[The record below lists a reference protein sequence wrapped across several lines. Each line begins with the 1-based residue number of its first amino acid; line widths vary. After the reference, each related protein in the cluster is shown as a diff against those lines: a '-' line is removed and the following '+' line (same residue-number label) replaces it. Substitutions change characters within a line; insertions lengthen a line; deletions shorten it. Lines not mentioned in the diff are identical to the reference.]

1 MSKESR
7 LAAKKRSKQAKMKR
21 LRNKILLCIGILLI
35 PVIIALIT
43 LKVIDNNIK
52 DKQSANRYIKA
63 DGTIDAK
70 AAKNYVKVADYKN
83 ISVNRE
89 DYLPT
94 ESELASSVETVMK
107 GYTETV
113 TTDGTAITSTSTVNL
128 TYTVTVDGSELSDY
142 AQTNGAYALG
152 SGTRFG
158 TEFDEKIAALK
169 VGDSINFDITF
180 ADDYSNTTFAG
191 KTATFKGKVDSVD
204 VVPELTD
211 SFVAEKLTDYMGD
224 SEYPKTA
231 EGLKSYVANNL
242 YENKLRTYISS
253 WIPENT
259 EKSALFYPYFY
270 YKNKYYYI
278 DNYYDQLESQY
289 KSYGL
294 DMDKYDIMG
303 ASSKGDYKKK
313 LKKLAK
319 SEVKR
324 DLAYQAIYEDAG
336 LEIITDEVLAA
347 HATEEGYSDVDSF
360 ISAYGGKGAAAQ
372 SVLKEK
378 VLEYVFSIVKV
389 EGDSSQM
396 WKDDPATADT
406 AEAE

>member
-336 LEIITDEVLAA
+336 LETITDEVLAA

-389 EGDSSQM
+389 EGDSSKM

>member
-336 LEIITDEVLAA
+336 LEAITDEVLAA

>member
-211 SFVAEKLTDYMGD
+211 SFVAEKLTEYMGD

-336 LEIITDEVLAA
+336 LETITDEVLAA

>member
-158 TEFDEKIAALK
+158 TEFDDKIAALK

-336 LEIITDEVLAA
+336 LDAITDEVLAA

>member
-158 TEFDEKIAALK
+158 TEFDNKIAALK

-242 YENKLRTYISS
+242 YENKLRNYISS

-259 EKSALFYPYFY
+259 EKSAFFYPYFY
-270 YKNKYYYI
+270 YRNKYYYI

-336 LEIITDEVLAA
+336 LEAITDEVLAA

-372 SVLKEK
+372 SILKEK

-396 WKDDPATADT
+396 WKDDPATAET

>member
-211 SFVAEKLTDYMGD
+211 SFVAEKLTEYMGD

-336 LEIITDEVLAA
+336 LETITDEVLAA

-389 EGDSSQM
+389 EGDSSKM

>member
-158 TEFDEKIAALK
+158 TEFDDKIAALK

-211 SFVAEKLTDYMGD
+211 SFVAEKLTEYMGD

-336 LEIITDEVLAA
+336 LETITDEVLAA
-347 HATEEGYSDVDSF
+347 HATKEGYSDVDSF